1 MRLKTRNSCQL
12 WRLAYL
18 RWWAVYEKAYSENLD
33 AAFEKAQSAE
43 KDIEAAQE
51 KVDKLAEALDVTEQK
66 IATEAEQSDKAAAG
80 FSQLSKSDWE
90 QQDILFTSAV
100 ENYIIPQIEGKNVTN
115 FKCEKVYG
123 FDRQN
128 YNYFVVTYEEDGV
141 PVTRYF
147 NYDRV
152 DKVANAD
159 RYNSLRSS

>member
-1 MRLKTRNSCQL
+1 M
-12 WRLAYL
+12 
-18 RWWAVYEKAYSENLD
+18 
-33 AAFEKAQSAE
+33 
-43 KDIEAAQE
+43 
-51 KVDKLAEALDVTEQK
+51 
-66 IATEAEQSDKAAAG
+66 
-80 FSQLSKSDWE
+80 
-90 QQDILFTSAV
+90 FTSAV